1 MLRAQAMGKHTVQ
14 RYMSIGPVVISS
26 DRSIAEAHRVMRERG
41 IRHLPVV
48 DEGKLVGMLTQR
60 DLYLVET
67 LKGIDPSAERVRE
80 AMSAEPYAVAPDA
93 PLEVVAEAMA
103 ARKLG
108 SAVVVDRGVVI
119 GVFTTVDALRALS
132 AIVRRRRE
140 RPDDERNVA
149 DERRRPDS

>member
-1 MLRAQAMGKHTVQ
+1 MGRHTVQ
-14 RYMSIGPVVISS
+14 RYMTVGPVVISS
-26 DRSIAEAHRVMRERG
+26 GRTIADAHGLMRERG

-48 DEGKLVGMLTQR
+48 DDGKLVGMLSQR

-80 AMSAEPYAVAPDA
+80 AMSADPYSVAPDA
-93 PLEVVAEAMA
+93 PIDVVAEAMA

-108 SAVVVDRGVVI
+108 SAVVVDRGAVI

-132 AIVRRRRE
+132 AIVRRRRDRQAGE
-140 RPDDERNVA
+140 REAAHSRDPTGA
-149 DERRRPDS
+149 

>member
-1 MLRAQAMGKHTVQ
+1 MTV
-14 RYMSIGPVVISS
+14 GPIVISS
-26 DRSIAEAHRVMRERG
+26 ARTIADAHALMRERG

-48 DEGKLVGMLTQR
+48 DDGKLVGMLSQR

-80 AMSAEPYAVAPDA
+80 AMSADPYAVAPDA
-93 PLEVVAEAMA
+93 PLDVVAETMA

-108 SAVVVDRGVVI
+108 SAVVVDRGAVI

-140 RPDDERNVA
+140 SHEDVA
-149 DERRRPDS
+149 DLRDPSGA